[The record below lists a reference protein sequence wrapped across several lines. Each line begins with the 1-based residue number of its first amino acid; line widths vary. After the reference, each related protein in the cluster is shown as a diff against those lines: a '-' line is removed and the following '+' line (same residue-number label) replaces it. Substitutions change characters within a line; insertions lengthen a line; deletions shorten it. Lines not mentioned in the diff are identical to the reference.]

1 MHFINWNAFE
11 IGFDAGLRIIE
22 RKRHASE
29 SLFRSG
35 RVTIDTTFKSNRS
48 PLLFGMHF
56 PAAQAFPTVSAE
68 AGGPFNLP
76 TWSNFLAV
84 PPTLDRIL
92 FHANRRVQQVL
103 RTANHLADQSRPVRR
118 RFRQIL
124 TAFDEPLEIFLR
136 PLSRR
141 LEYLVSYEGLSVR
154 KVRLCMIS
162 LCILL
167 WITESCKSTQVLNE
181 DFIKIVVYFA
191 KLCGNVFAVED
202 WIPNVIQKLFIEKSG
217 KLLTVLLTSCFYKL
231 RDDAEIT
238 KF

>member
-22 RKRHASE
+22 RKRHASK

-56 PAAQAFPTVSAE
+56 PAAQAFPTVSVE

-76 TWSNFLAV
+76 TWSNFLDV

-103 RTANHLADQSRPVRR
+103 RDREPFSRPIETGPMKISTSSYRIWWASR
-118 RFRQIL
+118 NISTISIL
-124 TAFDEPLEIFLR
+124 KIGIFGFAWR
-136 PLSRR
+136 SFGKKS
-141 LEYLVSYEGLSVR
+141 E
-154 KVRLCMIS
+154 KLCMIS
-162 LCILL
+162 LCMLL
-167 WITESCKSTQVLNE
+167 WITESYKSNQVLNE
-181 DFIKIVVYFA
+181 DLIKIVVYFA
-191 KLCGNVFAVED
+191 KLCGNVFVVED
-202 WIPNVIQKLFIEKSG
+202 WISNVIQKLFIEKSG
-217 KLLTVLLTSCFYKL
+217 KLLIV
-231 RDDAEIT
+231 
-238 KF
+238 

>member
-11 IGFDAGLRIIE
+11 IGFDAGLCIIE

-56 PAAQAFPTVSAE
+56 PAAQAFPTVSVE

-76 TWSNFLAV
+76 TWSNFLTV

-103 RTANHLADQSRPVRR
+103 RDREPFSRPIETGPKKISTNSYCIWAPRNISTIS
-118 RFRQIL
+118 IL
-124 TAFDEPLEIFLR
+124 KIGISGFAWRSFGKK
-136 PLSRR
+136 S
-141 LEYLVSYEGLSVR
+141 
-154 KVRLCMIS
+154 KKLCMIS
-162 LCILL
+162 LCMLL
-167 WITESCKSTQVLNE
+167 WITESYKSNQVLNE
-181 DFIKIVVYFA
+181 DFIRIVVYFA

-202 WIPNVIQKLFIEKSG
+202 WIPNVIHKLFIEKSG
-217 KLLTVLLTSCFYKL
+217 KLLIVLLTSCFYKL
-231 RDDAEIT
+231 QDDAEIT